1 MEAGATPSRG
11 GEEGSW
17 GRLGD
22 LIISGGIV
30 WQAIGLL
37 NLLLSI
43 LALLNSLESSSADV
57 GRMSLRRT
65 PTRRLNCKAQTAFL
79 QDAV

>member
-1 MEAGATPSRG
+1 M
-11 GEEGSW
+11 GEI
-17 GRLGD
+17 LGD
-22 LIISGGIV
+22 LIISGDIAS
-30 WQAIGLL
+30 QATGLL

-43 LALLNSLESSSADV
+43 LALLNSLESSSVDV

-65 PTRRLNCKAQTAFL
+65 PTKRLNCKAQTAFL

>member
-1 MEAGATPSRG
+1 M
-11 GEEGSW
+11 GEI
-17 GRLGD
+17 GD

-30 WQAIGLL
+30 WQATGLL

-43 LALLNSLESSSADV
+43 LALLNSLESSSVDV

-65 PTRRLNCKAQTAFL
+65 PTKRLNCKAQTAFL